1 MLLSLGQSRMQD
13 FSRLHYSAYL
23 SSHIWYSYFVHL
35 NLRLCGRH
43 ATVLYRLYLDLHLP
57 IYCLEI
63 NKCLYLLR
71 PGYCLSVDLVR
82 SDILFHLSLLL
93 HILRSLI
100 PFLCLLRFL
109 LIRSHPL
116 LYRTFSSSLISPGH
130 LLLQSFYI
138 CIVLVFFVLYFLFFA
153 LDILYRIPVDYI

>member
-35 NLRLCGRH
+35 NLHLCGRH
-43 ATVLYRLYLDLHLP
+43 ATVMYRLYLDLHLP

-63 NKCLYLLR
+63 DKCLYLLR
-71 PGYCLSVDLVR
+71 PDYLILKGSAQ

-109 LIRSHPL
+109 LIRIHLL
-116 LYRTFSSSLISPGH
+116 LYRTFSSSLISPDR

-138 CIVLVFFVLYFLFFA
+138 YIVLVFFALYFLFFV